1 MPGKISFHTVL
12 FSLFLFAAL
21 PAAHAQYRHAQVR
34 VVASI
39 KPVHSLVA
47 AVMQGAGK
55 PELIVQG
62 GGSPHTYTLRPSD
75 ARALQNAKVVVW
87 MGENLERFLH
97 GPVKALAGKAAIV
110 ELADVAGLTTHSFR
124 EGGVWEK
131 HGYGKNDDDHKHNH
145 GHKHGDG
152 HDHARI
158 DNHMWVDPVN
168 AKAFVG
174 AIAAALVAADPA
186 NAALYR
192 KNATATQARLDALQ
206 LDMKEE
212 LEPVRKRGFIVF
224 HDSFQYL
231 QKRFGLNGIGSIS
244 LGDARAPGAR
254 RLRDIRA
261 KVKASGAVCVFL
273 EPQFEPRLV
282 RTILEGSSARTGVLD
297 PLGAAIPNGPD
308 LFFTMMRNNARAL
321 RACLSG

>member
-1 MPGKISFHTVL
+1 MPRMIHIRMIL
-12 FSLFLFAAL
+12 LSLALFAAL
-21 PAAHAQYRHAQVR
+21 PSAHAQVR

-97 GPVKALAGKAAIV
+97 GPVKALAGKAAVV

-131 HGYGKNDDDHKHNH
+131 HGHGKQEEDHNH
-145 GHKHGDG
+145 SHGQKHDHR

-168 AKAFVG
+168 AKAFVS

-186 NAALYR
+186 NAELYR
-192 KNATATQARLDALQ
+192 KNAKATQARLDAL
-206 LDMKEE
+206 LLEMKNE
-212 LEPVRKRGFIVF
+212 LEPAKKRGFIVF

-231 QKRFGLNGIGSIS
+231 EKRFGLNGVGSIS

-254 RLRDIRA
+254 RLREIRA
-261 KVKASGAVCVFL
+261 KVKASGAVCVFS

-282 RTILEGSSARTGVLD
+282 STVLEGSSARSGVLD
-297 PLGAAIPNGPD
+297 PLGAKIENGPD
-308 LFFTMMRNNARAL
+308 LYFAMMRNNTRSL
-321 RACLSG
+321 RACLAG